1 MSTIR
6 LRNALRPD
14 LQRCYEIERLSY
26 SKEEAASKSNMQKRL
41 IQFPQGFLLLENDK
55 EIIGFINSGSCHEVK
70 LSDESFKE
78 MLGHDS
84 QGKNIVVM
92 SVVVHPHYQKQGFV
106 SLLMKKFI
114 EDMQNLKKEEIFFI
128 CKKELIPMYEKYG
141 FKDLGESSSTHGG
154 VAWNEMSLSLI

>member
-1 MSTIR
+1 MSTIK

-92 SVVVHPHYQKQGFV
+92 SVVVHPDYQKQGFV

-114 EDMQNLKKEEIFFI
+114 EDMKNLKKEEIFFI

>member
-1 MSTIR
+1 MSTIK

-114 EDMQNLKKEEIFFI
+114 EDMKNLKKEEIFFI

-154 VAWNEMSLSLI
+154 VAWNEMSLPLI

>member
-55 EIIGFINSGSCHEVK
+55 EIIGFINSGACHEVQ
-70 LSDESFKE
+70 LSDENFKE
-78 MLGHDS
+78 MLGHDNK
-84 QGKNIVVM
+84 GKYIVVM